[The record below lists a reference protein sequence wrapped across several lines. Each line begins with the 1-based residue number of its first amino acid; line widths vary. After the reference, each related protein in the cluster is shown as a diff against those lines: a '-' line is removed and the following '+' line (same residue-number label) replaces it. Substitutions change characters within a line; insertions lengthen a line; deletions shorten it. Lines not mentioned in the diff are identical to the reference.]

1 VIEHIA
7 YFTLIKNSWRKV
19 KQSRIKINQKKAY
32 LNNCKAFQNML
43 RKQHPGGSKMELTR
57 HMTAAPPDTL
67 PHTLQQA
74 EKRKSFNMEY

>member
-1 VIEHIA
+1 
-7 YFTLIKNSWRKV
+7 
-19 KQSRIKINQKKAY
+19 
-32 LNNCKAFQNML
+32 
-43 RKQHPGGSKMELTR
+43 MELTR